1 MVSVPFY
8 RGQVCGLIGPN
19 GAGKTTYFDCLSGV
33 RTPTSGTIEFDGQ
46 QIGGRSATWRARHG
60 IRRTFQ
66 RQQTFGWLTVEE
78 NLLVALEW
86 RGGGGGGV
94 GGPLPRPPPP
104 RQGGG
109 RPPGGG
115 GGGGGGGDT
124 HRRGGAPGEAPAR
137 GGPPV
142 GGGG

>member
-8 RGQVCGLIGPN
+8 RGQVCGLIGLN

-33 RTPTSGTIEFDGQ
+33 RTPTSGTIEFEGQ
-46 QIGGRSATWRARHG
+46 EITGRSATWRARHG

-86 RGGGGGGV
+86 RGGGGGLAAD
-94 GGPLPRPPPP
+94 PLRPP
-104 RQGGG
+104 R
-109 RPPGGG
+109 
-115 GGGGGGGDT
+115 
-124 HRRGGAPGEAPAR
+124 RRGPGAAR
-137 GGPPV
+137 RGRGRDLAR
-142 GGGG
+142 